1 MPRCANGLLQAV
13 PENKGKPA
21 VVKGV
26 CIAKKNRGFRTSFT
40 LLNHLGTFGQVERT
54 FPL

>member
-1 MPRCANGLLQAV
+1 MTLYVQAV

-21 VVKGV
+21 TVKGL
-26 CIAKKNRGFRTSFT
+26 CIAMKNKGFRTSFT
-40 LLNHLGTFGQVERT
+40 LLNHLGTFGQVERQ